1 MLYFC
6 GTKLQSEQLNF
17 NTMKKS
23 LIIAALMCCLVS
35 ATAQQNKKT
44 KRVNNTLGVCMMGK
58 TMQCNGISMSYLA
71 SEQGKMALAY
81 GLEYDREYMLG
92 KTPLGI
98 VTGVRLEYS
107 HPYAKFEEEGETLEV
122 KAHDLTGV
130 IPVMLQYHD
139 RLGDHTELQLF
150 TGPSLDLV
158 IFRKTN
164 ASIGGMSGSGSYI
177 FGSPLENSGKPTWHW
192 IGLSWNFGIGIQYN
206 DICFKISSGYGL
218 LNHFDKDYTAQ
229 YMGYPLRINRP
240 IVGTVMFRL

>member
-1 MLYFC
+1 MR
-6 GTKLQSEQLNF
+6 TKGLLLFAILLST
-17 NTMKKS
+17 TMF
-23 LIIAALMCCLVS
+23 
-35 ATAQQNKKT
+35 AQQVTKNEPVSG

-58 TMQCNGISMSYLA
+58 TMQCNGVTISYIA
-71 SEQGKMALAY
+71 SEQGKMTLAY
-81 GLEYDREYMLG
+81 GVEYDREYMLG
-92 KTPLGI
+92 TMPLGL
-98 VTGVRLEYS
+98 VTGIRLEYC
-107 HPYAKFEEEGETLEV
+107 HPYAKFEDEGQTLEV

-158 IFRKTN
+158 IFRKTD
-164 ASIGGMSGSGSYI
+164 ASGVISGSGSYI
-177 FGSPLENSGKPTWHW
+177 FGSSLENSGKPTWHW

-218 LNHFDKDYTAQ
+218 LNHFDKGYT
-229 YMGYPLRINRP
+229 GYPLRINRP

>member
-1 MLYFC
+1 MRTKGLLLFAILLSTTMFAQQ
-6 GTKLQSEQLNF
+6 GTKNEPD
-17 NTMKKS
+17 KG
-23 LIIAALMCCLVS
+23 
-35 ATAQQNKKT
+35 
-44 KRVNNTLGVCMMGK
+44 KRVNNTLGVCLMGK
-58 TMQCNGISMSYLA
+58 TMQCNGISMSYIA
-71 SEQGKMALAY
+71 SEQGKMGFAY
-81 GLEYDREYMLG
+81 GLEYDHENMLG

-98 VTGVRLEYS
+98 VTGIRMEYS
-107 HPYAKFEEEGETLEV
+107 RPYAKFEEEGQTLEV

-139 RLGDHTELQLF
+139 KLGDHTELQLF

-158 IFRKTN
+158 IFRKTD
-164 ASIGGMSGSGSYI
+164 ASGVISGSGSYI

>member
-1 MLYFC
+1 MKIKVLLLIALMLGFTAFAQQ
-6 GTKLQSEQLNF
+6 GTKNEP
-17 NTMKKS
+17 
-23 LIIAALMCCLVS
+23 
-35 ATAQQNKKT
+35 NKG

-98 VTGVRLEYS
+98 VTGIRMEYS
-107 HPYAKFEEEGETLEV
+107 RPYAKFEEDGQTLEV

-130 IPVMLQYHD
+130 LPVMLQYHD
-139 RLGDHTELQLF
+139 KLGDHTELQLF

-158 IFRKTN
+158 IFRKTD
-164 ASIGGMSGSGSYI
+164 ASGVISGSGSYI

-206 DICFKISSGYGL
+206 DIAFRISSGYGL

-240 IVGTVMFRL
+240 IVGTVIFRL

>member
-1 MLYFC
+1 MK
-6 GTKLQSEQLNF
+6 TKVLL
-17 NTMKKS
+17 
-23 LIIAALMCCLVS
+23 LIALMLG
-35 ATAQQNKKT
+35 TTTFAQQETKNEPSKG
-44 KRVNNTLGVCMMGK
+44 KRVNNILAVCMMGK
-58 TMQCNGISMSYLA
+58 TMLCNGISMSYIA
-71 SEQGKMALAY
+71 SEQGKIALAF
-81 GLEYDREYMLG
+81 GAEYNREYMLG

-98 VTGVRLEYS
+98 VTGIRMEYS
-107 HPYAKFEEEGETLEV
+107 RPYAKFEEEGQTLEV

-139 RLGDHTELQLF
+139 KLGDHTELQLF

-158 IFRKTN
+158 IFRKTD
-164 ASIGGMSGSGSYI
+164 ASGVISGSGSYI

-206 DICFKISSGYGL
+206 DIAFRVSSSLGL

-240 IVGTVMFRL
+240 IVGTVIFRL

>member
-1 MLYFC
+1 MKH
-6 GTKLQSEQLNF
+6 KLLLLI
-17 NTMKKS
+17 S
-23 LIIAALMCCLVS
+23 LLLGSTAF
-35 ATAQQNKKT
+35 AQQETKKEPVS
-44 KRVNNTLGVCMMGK
+44 RRANNTLGVCMMGK
-58 TMQCNGISMSYLA
+58 TMQCNGISMSYIA
-71 SEQGKMALAY
+71 SEQGKMGFAF

-122 KAHDLTGV
+122 KAHDLAGV
-130 IPVMLQYHD
+130 LPVMLQYHD
-139 RLGDHTELQLF
+139 KLGDRTELQLF

-158 IFRKTN
+158 VFRKTD
-164 ASIGGMSGSGSYI
+164 ASGIVSGSGSYL
-177 FGSPLENSGKPTWHW
+177 FGSPLEDTGKPLWNW

-229 YMGYPLRINRP
+229 YLGYPMRINRP
-240 IVGTVMFRL
+240 IVGTVMFKL

>member
-1 MLYFC
+1 
-6 GTKLQSEQLNF
+6 
-17 NTMKKS
+17 MKHKS
-23 LIIAALMCCLVS
+23 LLLIALLLGSTAF
-35 ATAQQNKKT
+35 AQQETKKEPVSR

-58 TMQCNGISMSYLA
+58 TMQCNGISMSYIA
-71 SEQGKMALAY
+71 SEQGKMGFAF
-81 GLEYDREYMLG
+81 GLEYNREYMLG

-107 HPYAKFEEEGETLEV
+107 RPYAKFEEEGQTLEV

-130 IPVMLQYHD
+130 LPVMLQYHD
-139 RLGDHTELQLF
+139 KLGVHTELQLF

-158 IFRKTN
+158 LFRKTD
-164 ASIGGMSGSGSYI
+164 ASGVMSGSGSYI
-177 FGSPLENSGKPTWHW
+177 FGSPLENTGKPVWHW

-206 DICFKISSGYGL
+206 DIAFKISSGYGL

-240 IVGTVMFRL
+240 VMGTIMFKL

>member
-1 MLYFC
+1 M
-6 GTKLQSEQLNF
+6 KR
-17 NTMKKS
+17 TM
-23 LIIAALMCCLVS
+23 IFAVLMCCIMSV
-35 ATAQQNKKT
+35 TAQETKNTKK
-44 KRVNNTLGVCMMGK
+44 VNNAFGVCMMGK
-58 TMQCNGISMSYLA
+58 TMQCNGVMMSYLA
-71 SEQGKMALAY
+71 SEQGKMAVAY

-107 HPYAKFEEEGETLEV
+107 RPYAKFVEEDQTLEV

-130 IPVMLQYHD
+130 LPVMLQYHD
-139 RLGDHTELQLF
+139 KLGDHTELQLF

-158 IFRKTN
+158 LFRKTD
-164 ASIGGMSGSGSYI
+164 ASGVISGSGSYI
-177 FGSPLENSGKPTWHW
+177 FGSPLDNTGKPVWHW

-206 DICFKISSGYGL
+206 DIAFKISTSYGL

-240 IVGTVMFRL
+240 VVGTVMFKL

>member
-1 MLYFC
+1 MKIKVLLLIALMLGSTAFAQQ
-6 GTKLQSEQLNF
+6 GTKDEPVGS
-17 NTMKKS
+17 
-23 LIIAALMCCLVS
+23 
-35 ATAQQNKKT
+35 
-44 KRVNNTLGVCMMGK
+44 KRVNNTLGICMMGK
-58 TMQCNGISMSYLA
+58 TMQCNGISMSYIA
-71 SEQGKMALAY
+71 SEQGKMGFAF
-81 GLEYDREYMLG
+81 GMEYDREYMLG
-92 KTPLGI
+92 TTPLGL
-98 VTGVRLEYS
+98 VTGIRMEYS
-107 HPYAKFEEEGETLEV
+107 RPYAKFEEEGQTLEV

-158 IFRKTN
+158 VFRKTD
-164 ASIGGMSGSGSYI
+164 ASGVISGSGSYI

-206 DICFKISSGYGL
+206 DIAFRISSGYGL